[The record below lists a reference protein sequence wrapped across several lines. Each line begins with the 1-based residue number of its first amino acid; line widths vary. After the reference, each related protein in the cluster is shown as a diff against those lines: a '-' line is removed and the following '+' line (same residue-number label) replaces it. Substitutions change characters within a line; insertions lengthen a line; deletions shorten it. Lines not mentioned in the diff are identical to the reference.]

1 MKVNLITNTESPG
14 LWQDVCIL
22 QQLLESMPETSVRVI
37 NSFATVLDDSGLGAD
52 LSIFLESLNNGG
64 HYLQYARANW
74 LKVNPEWYY
83 PDQFDRYLPLI
94 SLIMCKTRHAYQ
106 VWSRRVGAER
116 CLYTGFESRDMLVDG
131 AQKIDSFLHVIGK
144 SEAKGTE
151 AIANAWRQFFY
162 DTPPLTVVTHAQ
174 TQEEGHVTWR
184 LVNLFSS
191 VNRPIRHLHNISDD
205 QLAEELS
212 LHRFVIQPS
221 LYEGYGHVIHE
232 AFSAKCAVLTTDAPP
247 MNEFAAVDRRLL
259 IPVVRRVPRM
269 MVEFNHCSAE
279 GVRQA
284 VDTAIKMS
292 AEDLVAIGE
301 RSRQDWIVGR
311 DSFRKT
317 FTDAVNRWE
326 EWI

>member
-1 MKVNLITNTESPG
+1 MKINLITNTESPG
-14 LWQDVCIL
+14 LRQDVCIL
-22 QQLLESMPETSVRVI
+22 HRLLEAMPGTTVRVI
-37 NSFATVLDDSGLGAD
+37 NNFAPTLDESGRGAD

-94 SLIMCKTRHAYQ
+94 SLIVCKTRHAYQ

-131 AQKIDSFLHVIGK
+131 VQKIDGFLHVAGK
-144 SEAKGTE
+144 SEAKGTDV
-151 AIANAWRQFFY
+151 IAEAWRTLSY
-162 DTPPLTVVTHAQ
+162 PLTVVTRAH
-174 TQEEGHVTWR
+174 TQPEAAVTWG
-184 LVNLFSS
+184 LVNRFGGNPA
-191 VNRPIRHLHNISDD
+191 VRCLHNLTDYD
-205 QLAEELS
+205 LAAVLS
-212 LHRFVIQPS
+212 MHRFVIQPS

-232 AFSAKCAVLTTDAPP
+232 AFSAKCVVLTTDAPP

-284 VDTAIKMS
+284 VGAAVKMR
-292 AEDLVAIGE
+292 AEDSAAIGE

-311 DSFRKT
+311 DSFRRI
-317 FTDAVNRWE
+317 FTDAVNHRE